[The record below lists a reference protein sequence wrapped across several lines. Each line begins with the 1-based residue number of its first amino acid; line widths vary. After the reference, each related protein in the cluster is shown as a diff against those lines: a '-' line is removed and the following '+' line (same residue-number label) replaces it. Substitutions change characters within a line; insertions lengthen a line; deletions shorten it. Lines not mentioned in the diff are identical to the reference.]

1 LESQIAEFQV
11 QNALKDTLHKL
22 DLRGQELVNNG
33 DMPPMAYNILF
44 SSFDTED
51 DRIAAFSQVAEANG
65 NTLTEE
71 LTAIEKTLEIFSR
84 MGLGELGL
92 FSQLIED
99 ESVGEFSQE
108 DAAILLEAE
117 LNAKHF
123 LTRNK

>member
-1 LESQIAEFQV
+1 
-11 QNALKDTLHKL
+11 
-22 DLRGQELVNNG
+22 
-33 DMPPMAYNILF
+33 MAYNILF